1 LGWLA
6 AQAKDLSGV
15 LRKLSWKKKRVKE
28 STNENLKAFLKRK
41 DIARLRSRARL
52 FTRVITI

>member
-6 AQAKDLSGV
+6 AQAKDLSGA
-15 LRKLSWKKKRVKE
+15 LRKLSWKKNRVKD

-52 FTRVITI
+52 FTRALTI

>member
-6 AQAKDLSGV
+6 AQAKRLSDALGK
-15 LRKLSWKKKRVKE
+15 LRWKKNRVKK
-28 STNENLKAFLKRK
+28 STNENPKAFLKRK

-52 FTRVITI
+52 FTRAITI